1 MRQIILDIEANGLKP
16 DTIWCVVA
24 KEVEHGTTNTF
35 IGDDIFEFA
44 DWVRY
49 NGITHICGHNII
61 GYDLPI
67 LERLA
72 GFKWEGVVQDTL
84 VMSRLAHPH
93 REGGHSLA
101 SWGTRLDFSKG
112 DHNEW
117 GEFSWEM
124 VEYCKRDVELTQL
137 VYAHLM
143 KELEDFK
150 EESITLEHN
159 VARIV
164 NQQVE
169 NGWTINER
177 EANLL
182 LGELRQKLHDV
193 ETTVRKVFKPLP
205 VWIPLVHPRD
215 KCFNKDGSMSKRYRA
230 QLDRGACYW
239 NSAETEDP
247 DDLEWTDWGYY
258 LYPDF
263 NLGSRQQIG
272 RYLQHFGW
280 KPKQFTDKGNV
291 IVNESV
297 LTKVDMPEAQQ
308 IAEYLMLQKR
318 VAQVQSWVDA
328 IEIDGRVRGYVNPI
342 GAVTGRMTHSKPN
355 MAQVPASYSPY
366 GTECRQLWTVP
377 SGYKLVGMDAS
388 GLELR
393 MLAHYMNDYDYT
405 EEVISGDIHTANQ
418 KSAGLATR
426 DQAKTFIYA
435 FLYGAGDEKI
445 GTIVGGGRK
454 VGKTVKKQFLDNT
467 PALKSLRERVTLASK
482 RGYLIGLD
490 GRRIW
495 VRSEHSA
502 LNTLLQG
509 AGAIIMKKALVLLD
523 NYAILKGIDYKII
536 GNIHDEIQSEVHEKD
551 AKVFGEIAVR
561 AIKEAGEEF
570 NLNCPLDGQYKVGE
584 TWQQTH

>member
-16 DTIWCVVA
+16 DTIWCLVA

-101 SWGTRLDFSKG
+101 SWGTRLHFEKG

-117 GEFSWEM
+117 GKFSWEM

-193 ETTVRKVFKPLP
+193 ETTVRKTFEPLP

-215 KCFNKDGSMSKRYRA
+215 KCWNKDGSMSKRYQA

-239 NSAETEDP
+239 NSAEIEDP

-418 KSAGLATR
+418 KSAGLTTR

-570 NLNCPLDGQYKVGE
+570 KLNCPLDGQYKVGE

>member
-1 MRQIILDIEANGLKP
+1 MKQIILDIEANGLKP

-35 IGDDIFEFA
+35 IGDDISEFG
-44 DWVRY
+44 DWILY
-49 NGITHICGHNII
+49 NGITDICGHNII

-72 GFKWEGVVQDTL
+72 GFKWEGPIQDTL

-93 REGGHSLA
+93 REGGHSLNA
-101 SWGTRLDFSKG
+101 WGSRLGFEKG
-112 DHNEW
+112 EHNDW
-117 GEFSWEM
+117 YSFSWDM
-124 VEYCKRDVELTQL
+124 VDYCKRDVELTQL
-137 VYAHLM
+137 VYGHLM
-143 KELEDFK
+143 KELEHFK

-169 NGWTINER
+169 NGWTIDER
-177 EANLL
+177 DANLL

-193 ETTVRKVFKPLP
+193 ETTVRKTFQPLP
-205 VWIPLVHPRD
+205 VWIPLNYPEGKTH
-215 KCFNKDGSMSKRYRA
+215 NKDGSISKRYQA
-230 QLDRGACYW
+230 QLDKGASW
-239 NSAETEDP
+239 QHIGERTGAGETQ
-247 DDLEWTDWGYY
+247 WGYY
-258 LYPDF
+258 LYPEF

-280 KPKQFTDKGNV
+280 KPKEFTDKGNV

-297 LTKVDMPEAQQ
+297 LTGVDMPEAQQ

-342 GAVTGRMTHSKPN
+342 GAVTGRMTHRKPN

-445 GTIVGGGRK
+445 GTIVGGGKGTGR
-454 VGKTVKKQFLDNT
+454 TVKKKFLDNT
-467 PALKSLRERVTLASK
+467 PALKSLRERVTTASK
-482 RGYLIGLD
+482 RGYLIGID

-523 NYAILKGIDYKII
+523 RYAILKGIDYKII

-551 AKVFGEIAVR
+551 AKVFGEIAVM
-561 AIKEAGEEF
+561 AIKEAGEKF
-570 NLNCPLDGQYKVGE
+570 NLNCPLDGAYKIGGNWNE
-584 TWQQTH
+584 TH

>member
-1 MRQIILDIEANGLKP
+1 MKQIILDIEANGLKP
-16 DTIWCVVA
+16 DTIWCLVA

-61 GYDLPI
+61 GYDLPV
-67 LERLA
+67 LERLT
-72 GFKWEGVVQDTL
+72 GFKWEGSIQDTL

-101 SWGTRLDFSKG
+101 SWGTRLDFEKG

-117 GEFSWEM
+117 GEFSWDM
-124 VEYCKRDVELTQL
+124 VDYCKRDVELTQL

-150 EESITLEHN
+150 EGSIKLEHS

-164 NQQVE
+164 NQQVN

-193 ETTVRKVFKPLP
+193 ETAVRKTFEPLP
-205 VWIPLVHPRD
+205 VWIPLNYPDGKTH
-215 KCFNKDGSMSKRYRA
+215 NKDGTISKRYQA
-230 QLDRGACYW
+230 QLDKGASW
-239 NSAETEDP
+239 KHIGERIGAGETQ
-247 DDLEWTDWGYY
+247 WGYY

-280 KPKQFTDKGNV
+280 KPKEFTDKGNV

-418 KSAGLATR
+418 KSAGLTTR

>member
-1 MRQIILDIEANGLKP
+1 MKQIILDIEANGLRP
-16 DTIWCVVA
+16 DTIWCLVA
-24 KEVEHGTTNTF
+24 KEVEYGTTNTF

-49 NGITHICGHNII
+49 NGITDICGHNII

-67 LERLA
+67 LERLT

-101 SWGTRLDFSKG
+101 SWGTRLNFEKG

-117 GEFSWEM
+117 GEFSWDM
-124 VEYCKRDVELTQL
+124 VEYCKRDVELTAL
-137 VYAHLM
+137 VYTHLM
-143 KELEDFK
+143 KELENFK
-150 EESITLEHN
+150 EGSIKLEHN

-164 NQQVE
+164 NQQVN

-193 ETTVRKVFKPLP
+193 ETTVRKTFEPLP
-205 VWIPLVHPRD
+205 VWIPLNYPEGKTH
-215 KCFNKDGSMSKRYRA
+215 NKDGTISKRYQA
-230 QLDRGACYW
+230 QLDKGASW
-239 NSAETEDP
+239 KPTEFK
-247 DDLEWTDWGYY
+247 EWGYY
-258 LYPDF
+258 LYPEF

-280 KPKQFTDKGNV
+280 KPKEFTDKGNV

-297 LTKVDMPEAQQ
+297 LTGVDMPEAKQ

-418 KSAGLATR
+418 KSAGLTTR

-523 NYAILKGIDYKII
+523 GYAILKGIDYKII

-551 AKVFGEIAVR
+551 AKVFGEIAVM

>member
-1 MRQIILDIEANGLKP
+1 MKQIIIDIEANGLKP
-16 DTIWCVVA
+16 DTIWCIVA
-24 KEVEHGTTNTF
+24 KEVEHGTTNVF
-35 IGDDIFEFA
+35 IDDDIFEFA

-49 NGITHICGHNII
+49 NHITDICGHNII

-72 GFKWEGVVQDTL
+72 GFKWRGPVQDTL
-84 VMSRLAHPH
+84 VMSRLAQPH
-93 REGGHSLA
+93 REGGHSLN
-101 SWGTRLDFSKG
+101 SWGTRLEFTKG

-117 GEFSWEM
+117 GEFSWDM
-124 VEYCKRDVELTQL
+124 VDYCKRDVELTYK
-137 VYAHLM
+137 VYEYLD
-143 KELEDFK
+143 KELSGFK
-150 EESITLEHN
+150 GSCIQLEHD

-164 NQQVE
+164 NQQIN

-182 LGELRQKLHDV
+182 LGELREKLHNVEVDV
-193 ETTVRKVFKPLP
+193 RNTFKPLP
-205 VWIPLVHPRD
+205 VWIDLPHPHE
-215 KCFNKDGSMSKRYRA
+215 KWYNKDGSTSKRAQA
-230 QLDRGACYW
+230 QLDKGAHFEGCHLH
-239 NSAETEDP
+239 SCKGKCK
-247 DDLEWTDWGYY
+247 WGYHIF
-258 LYPDF
+258 PDF

-280 KPKQFTDKGNV
+280 KPKEFTEKGSV

-297 LTKVDMPEAQQ
+297 LSGVDIPQAQQ

-318 VAQVQSWVDA
+318 LAQVNSWVES

-366 GTECRQLWTVP
+366 GTECRKLWTVP
-377 SGYKLVGMDAS
+377 EGYRLVGMDAS

-393 MLAHYMNDYDYT
+393 MLAHYMNDDKYT
-405 EEVISGDIHTANQ
+405 KEILDGDIHTANQ
-418 KSAGLATR
+418 KSAGLDTR

-445 GTIVGGGRK
+445 GTIVGGGRT
-454 VGKTVKKQFLDNT
+454 VGKEIKQKFLDNT
-467 PALKSLRERVTLASK
+467 PALKSLRERVATASK

-509 AGAIIMKKALVLLD
+509 AGAIVMKQALVYLD
-523 NYAILKGIDYKII
+523 NQAKAKGLEYKII
-536 GNIHDEIQSEVHEKD
+536 GNIHDEIQTEVKELD
-551 AKVFGEIAVR
+551 SPAFGKIAVDSIR
-561 AIKEAGEEF
+561 LAGFEF
-570 NLNCPLDGQYKVGE
+570 NLNCPLDGDYKIGDN
-584 TWQQTH
+584 WHDTH

>member
-16 DTIWCVVA
+16 DTIWCLVA

-61 GYDLPI
+61 GYDLPV

-72 GFKWEGVVQDTL
+72 GFKWEGSIQDTL

-101 SWGTRLDFSKG
+101 SWGTRLDFSNG

-117 GEFSWEM
+117 GKFSWEM

-143 KELEDFK
+143 KELENFK

-418 KSAGLATR
+418 KSAGLTTR

>member
-35 IGDDIFEFA
+35 IGDDISEFG
-44 DWVRY
+44 DWILY
-49 NGITHICGHNII
+49 NGITDICGHNII

-67 LERLA
+67 LERLT
-72 GFKWEGVVQDTL
+72 GFKWEGPVQDTL

-93 REGGHSLA
+93 REGGHSLSA
-101 SWGTRLDFSKG
+101 WGGRLGFEKG
-112 DHNEW
+112 EHTDWYN
-117 GEFSWEM
+117 FSWDM
-124 VEYCKRDVELTQL
+124 VDYCKRDVELTQL
-137 VYAHLM
+137 VYGHLM
-143 KELEDFK
+143 KELENFK

-193 ETTVRKVFKPLP
+193 ETTVRKTFEPLP
-205 VWIPLVHPRD
+205 VWIPLNYPEGKTH
-215 KCFNKDGSMSKRYRA
+215 NKDGSISKRYQA
-230 QLDRGACYW
+230 QLDKGASW
-239 NSAETEDP
+239 KHIGERTGAGETQ
-247 DDLEWTDWGYY
+247 WGYY
-258 LYPDF
+258 LYPEF

-280 KPKQFTDKGNV
+280 KPKEFTDKGNV
-291 IVNESV
+291 IVNEKV
-297 LTKVDMPEAQQ
+297 LSGVDIPEAQQ

-328 IEIDGRVRGYVNPI
+328 IEIDGRVRGHVNSI

-393 MLAHYMNDYDYT
+393 MLAHYMNDPDYT

-445 GTIVGGGRK
+445 GIIVGGGRK
-454 VGKTVKKQFLDNT
+454 VGKTVKKKFLDNT
-467 PALKSLRERVTLASK
+467 PALKSLRERVTTASK

-523 NYAILKGIDYKII
+523 GYAILKGIDYKII

-551 AKVFGEIAVR
+551 AKVFGEIAVM

>member
-1 MRQIILDIEANGLKP
+1 MKQIILDIEANGLKP

-35 IGDDIFEFA
+35 IGDDISEFG
-44 DWVRY
+44 DWVLY
-49 NGITHICGHNII
+49 NGITDICGHNII

-72 GFKWEGVVQDTL
+72 GFKWEGPVQDTL

-93 REGGHSLA
+93 REGGHSLNA
-101 SWGTRLDFSKG
+101 WGSRLGFEKG
-112 DHNEW
+112 EHNDW
-117 GEFSWEM
+117 YSFSWDM
-124 VEYCKRDVELTQL
+124 VDYCKRDVELTQL
-137 VYAHLM
+137 VYGHLM
-143 KELEDFK
+143 KELEHFK

-177 EANLL
+177 DANLL

-193 ETTVRKVFKPLP
+193 ETTVRKTFEPLP
-205 VWIPLVHPRD
+205 VWIPLNYPEGKTH
-215 KCFNKDGSMSKRYRA
+215 NKDGSISKRYQA
-230 QLDRGACYW
+230 QLDKGASW
-239 NSAETEDP
+239 KHIGERTGAGETQ
-247 DDLEWTDWGYY
+247 WGYY
-258 LYPDF
+258 LYPEF

-280 KPKQFTDKGNV
+280 KPKEFTEKGNV

-297 LTKVDMPEAQQ
+297 LTRVDMPEAQQ

-454 VGKTVKKQFLDNT
+454 VGKNVKKQFLDNT
-467 PALKSLRERVTLASK
+467 PALKSLRERVTTASK
-482 RGYLIGLD
+482 RGYLIGID

-523 NYAILKGIDYKII
+523 RYAILKGIDYKII

-551 AKVFGEIAVR
+551 AKVFGEIAVM

-570 NLNCPLDGQYKVGE
+570 KLNCPLDGAYKIGGNWNE
-584 TWQQTH
+584 TH

>member
-1 MRQIILDIEANGLKP
+1 MKQIILDIEANGLRP
-16 DTIWCVVA
+16 DTIWCIVA
-24 KEVEHGTTNTF
+24 KEVEYGTTNVF
-35 IGDDIFEFA
+35 IGEDIFEFA
-44 DWVRY
+44 DWVRL
-49 NGITHICGHNII
+49 NGVTHICGHNII
-61 GYDLPI
+61 GYDLPV
-67 LERLA
+67 LEKIT
-72 GFKWEGVVQDTL
+72 GFKWEGAVQDTL
-84 VMSRLAHPH
+84 VMSRLGHPN
-93 REGGHSLA
+93 REAGHSLE
-101 SWGTRLDFSKG
+101 SWGNRLGFSKG
-112 DHNEW
+112 DHSEW
-117 GEFSWEM
+117 GEFSWDM
-124 VEYCKRDVELTQL
+124 VEYCKRDVELTEK
-137 VYAHLM
+137 VYETLS
-143 KELEDFK
+143 KELSSFR
-150 EESITLEHN
+150 EESIQLEHD
-159 VARIV
+159 VARIITE
-164 NQQVE
+164 QIA

-182 LGELRQKLHDV
+182 LGELREKLHNVEVDV
-193 ETTVRKVFKPLP
+193 RNTFKPLP
-205 VWIPLVHPRD
+205 VWIDLQHPGD
-215 KCFNKDGSMSKRYRA
+215 KWYNKDGSTSKRAQA
-230 QLDRGACYW
+230 QLDKGAHYKHQNTD
-239 NSAETEDP
+239 NS
-247 DDLEWTDWGYY
+247 WGYNIF
-258 LYPDF
+258 PDF
-263 NLGSRQQIG
+263 NLGSRQQIS

-280 KPKQFTDKGNV
+280 KPNDFTEKGNV
-291 IVNESV
+291 IVNERV
-297 LTKVDMPEAQQ
+297 LNEVDLPQAKQ

-454 VGKTVKKQFLDNT
+454 VGKNVKKQFLDNT
-467 PALKSLRERVTLASK
+467 PALKSLRERVTTASK
-482 RGYLIGLD
+482 RGYLIGID

-523 NYAILKGIDYKII
+523 RYAILKGIDYKII

-551 AKVFGEIAVR
+551 AKVFGEIAVM

-570 NLNCPLDGQYKVGE
+570 KLNCPLDGAYKIGGNWNE
-584 TWQQTH
+584 TH

>member
-1 MRQIILDIEANGLKP
+1 MKQIILDIEANGLRP
-16 DTIWCVVA
+16 DTIWCLVA

-49 NGITHICGHNII
+49 NHITHICGHNII
-61 GYDLPI
+61 GYDLPV
-67 LERLA
+67 LERLT
-72 GFKWEGVVQDTL
+72 GFKWEGSIQDTL

-101 SWGTRLDFSKG
+101 SWGTRLNFEKG

-117 GEFSWEM
+117 GEFSWDM
-124 VEYCKRDVELTQL
+124 VEYCKRDVELTAL
-137 VYAHLM
+137 VYTHLM

-164 NQQVE
+164 NQQVN

-193 ETTVRKVFKPLP
+193 ETTVRKTFEPLP
-205 VWIPLVHPRD
+205 VWIPLNYPNGKTH
-215 KCFNKDGSMSKRYRA
+215 NKDGTISKRYQA
-230 QLDRGACYW
+230 QLDKGASW
-239 NSAETEDP
+239 KHIGERTGAGETQ
-247 DDLEWTDWGYY
+247 WGYY

-280 KPKQFTDKGNV
+280 KPKEFTDKGNV

-418 KSAGLATR
+418 KSAGLTTR

-523 NYAILKGIDYKII
+523 GYAILKGIDYKII

-551 AKVFGEIAVR
+551 AKVFGEIAVM
-561 AIKEAGEEF
+561 AIKEAGEKF
-570 NLNCPLDGQYKVGE
+570 NLNCPLDGAYKIGGNWNE
-584 TWQQTH
+584 TH

>member
-1 MRQIILDIEANGLKP
+1 MGKIILDIEANGLKP
-16 DTIWCVVA
+16 DTIWCIVA

-35 IGDDIFEFA
+35 IGDDIHEFG
-44 DWVRY
+44 DWILY
-49 NGITHICGHNII
+49 NGITDICGHNII

-72 GFKWEGVVQDTL
+72 GFTWKGAVQDTL

-93 REGGHSLA
+93 REGGHSLNA
-101 SWGTRLDFSKG
+101 WGSRLDFEKG
-112 DHNEW
+112 EHTDW
-117 GEFSWEM
+117 SSFSWEM
-124 VEYCKRDVELTQL
+124 VDYCKRDVELTQL

-143 KELEDFK
+143 KELEHFK

-169 NGWTINER
+169 NGWTIDER
-177 EANLL
+177 DANLL

-193 ETTVRKVFKPLP
+193 ETIVRKTFKPLP
-205 VWIPLVHPRD
+205 VWIPLNFPD
-215 KCFNKDGSMSKRYRA
+215 GKTKNKDGTISKRYQA
-230 QLDRGACYW
+230 QLDKGASW
-239 NSAETEDP
+239 KHIGERTGAGETQ
-247 DDLEWTDWGYY
+247 WGYY
-258 LYPDF
+258 LYPEF

-280 KPKQFTDKGNV
+280 KPKEFTEKGNV

-297 LTKVDMPEAQQ
+297 LSGVDIPEAQQ

-328 IEIDGRVRGYVNPI
+328 IEIDGRVRGRVNSI

-366 GTECRQLWTVP
+366 GKECRKLWTIP
-377 SGYKLVGMDAS
+377 KGYKLVGCDAS

-393 MLAHYMNDYDYT
+393 MLAHYMNDSEYT
-405 EEVISGDIHTANQ
+405 KEVIGGDIHSANQ
-418 KSAGLATR
+418 KSAGLKTR

-445 GTIVGGGRK
+445 GTIVGGGKGTGR
-454 VGKTVKKQFLDNT
+454 TVKKKFLDNT
-467 PALKSLRERVTLASK
+467 PALKSLRERVTTASK

-523 NYAILKGIDYKII
+523 DSATAYKIDYKII
-536 GNIHDEIQSEVHEKD
+536 GNIHDEIQSEVHESE
-551 AKVFGEIAVR
+551 AKAFGEIAVM
-561 AIKEAGEEF
+561 AIKKAGKEF
-570 NLNCPLDGQYKVGE
+570 NLNCPLDGAYKIGGNWNE
-584 TWQQTH
+584 TH

>member
-1 MRQIILDIEANGLKP
+1 M
-16 DTIWCVVA
+16 
-24 KEVEHGTTNTF
+24 
-35 IGDDIFEFA
+35 
-44 DWVRY
+44 
-49 NGITHICGHNII
+49 
-61 GYDLPI
+61 
-67 LERLA
+67 
-72 GFKWEGVVQDTL
+72 
-84 VMSRLAHPH
+84 
-93 REGGHSLA
+93 
-101 SWGTRLDFSKG
+101 
-112 DHNEW
+112 
-117 GEFSWEM
+117 
-124 VEYCKRDVELTQL
+124 
-137 VYAHLM
+137 
-143 KELEDFK
+143 
-150 EESITLEHN
+150 
-159 VARIV
+159 
-164 NQQVE
+164 
-169 NGWTINER
+169 
-177 EANLL
+177 
-182 LGELRQKLHDV
+182 
-193 ETTVRKVFKPLP
+193 
-205 VWIPLVHPRD
+205 
-215 KCFNKDGSMSKRYRA
+215 
-230 QLDRGACYW
+230 
-239 NSAETEDP
+239 
-247 DDLEWTDWGYY
+247 
-258 LYPDF
+258 YPEF

-280 KPKQFTDKGNV
+280 KPKEFTDKGNV

-297 LTKVDMPEAQQ
+297 LTGVDMPEAQQ

-445 GTIVGGGRK
+445 GTIVGGGKGTGR
-454 VGKTVKKQFLDNT
+454 TVKKKFLDNT
-467 PALKSLRERVTLASK
+467 PALKSLRERVTTASK
-482 RGYLIGLD
+482 RGYLVGID

-523 NYAILKGIDYKII
+523 EYAILKGIDYKII

-551 AKVFGEIAVR
+551 AKVFGEIAVM
-561 AIKEAGEEF
+561 AIKEAGEKF
-570 NLNCPLDGQYKVGE
+570 NLNCPLDGAYKIGGNWNE
-584 TWQQTH
+584 TH

>member
-1 MRQIILDIEANGLKP
+1 MRKIILDIEANGLKP
-16 DTIWCVVA
+16 DTIWCIVA
-24 KEVEHGTTNTF
+24 KEVEYGTTNTF
-35 IGDDIFEFA
+35 IGDDISEFG
-44 DWVRY
+44 DWIFY
-49 NGITHICGHNII
+49 NGITDICGHNII
-61 GYDLPI
+61 GYDLPV
-67 LERLA
+67 LEKLA
-72 GFKWEGVVQDTL
+72 GFKWQGAVQDTL

-93 REGGHSLA
+93 REGGHSLNA
-101 SWGTRLDFSKG
+101 WGNRIGFKKG
-112 DHNEW
+112 EHSDW
-117 GEFSWEM
+117 SFFSWDM
-124 VEYCKRDVELTQL
+124 VDYCKRDVELTQL
-137 VYAHLM
+137 VYGHLM
-143 KELEDFK
+143 KELEHFK

-164 NQQVE
+164 NRQVE
-169 NGWTINER
+169 NGWTIHER
-177 EANLL
+177 DANLL

-193 ETTVRKVFKPLP
+193 ETTVRKTFEPLP
-205 VWIPLVHPRD
+205 VWIPLNFPD
-215 KCFNKDGSMSKRYRA
+215 GKTCNKDGRTSKRYQA
-230 QLDRGACYW
+230 QLDKGASW
-239 NSAETEDP
+239 QHIGEREVG
-247 DDLEWTDWGYY
+247 EMQWGYY
-258 LYPDF
+258 TYPEF

-280 KPKQFTDKGNV
+280 KPKEFTEKGNV

-297 LTKVDMPEAQQ
+297 LSGVDMPEAQQ

-366 GTECRQLWTVP
+366 GKECRKLWTVP
-377 SGYKLVGMDAS
+377 KGYKLVGCDAS
-388 GLELR
+388 SLELR

-405 EEVISGDIHTANQ
+405 EEVISGDIHSANQ

-435 FLYGAGDEKI
+435 FLYGAGDEKV

-454 VGKTVKKQFLDNT
+454 IGRTVKKQFLDNT
-467 PALKSLRERVTLASK
+467 PALKSLRERVTTASK

-523 NYAILKGIDYKII
+523 EYAILKGIDYKII

-551 AKVFGEIAVR
+551 AKVFGEIAVM
-561 AIKEAGEEF
+561 AIKKAGEEF

-584 TWQQTH
+584 TWEQTH

>member
-16 DTIWCVVA
+16 DTIWCLVA

>member
-35 IGDDIFEFA
+35 IGDDILEFA

-72 GFKWEGVVQDTL
+72 GFKWKGAVQDTL

-93 REGGHSLA
+93 RDGGHSLNA
-101 SWGTRLDFSKG
+101 WGSRLHFEKG
-112 DHNEW
+112 KHTDW
-117 GEFSWEM
+117 YSFSWEM

-143 KELEDFK
+143 KELEHFK

-193 ETTVRKVFKPLP
+193 ETTVRKTFKPLP
-205 VWIPLVHPRD
+205 VWIPLNFPD
-215 KCFNKDGSMSKRYRA
+215 GKTKNKDGTISKRYQA
-230 QLDRGACYW
+230 QCDKGAFW
-239 NSAETEDP
+239 HEGE
-247 DDLEWTDWGYY
+247 WGYY

-280 KPKQFTDKGNV
+280 KPKEFTDKGNV

-454 VGKTVKKQFLDNT
+454 VGKTVKKKFLDNT

-551 AKVFGEIAVR
+551 AKVFGEIAVM

-570 NLNCPLDGQYKVGE
+570 KLNCPLDGQYKVGE

>member
-1 MRQIILDIEANGLKP
+1 M
-16 DTIWCVVA
+16 
-24 KEVEHGTTNTF
+24 
-35 IGDDIFEFA
+35 
-44 DWVRY
+44 
-49 NGITHICGHNII
+49 
-61 GYDLPI
+61 
-67 LERLA
+67 
-72 GFKWEGVVQDTL
+72 
-84 VMSRLAHPH
+84 
-93 REGGHSLA
+93 
-101 SWGTRLDFSKG
+101 
-112 DHNEW
+112 
-117 GEFSWEM
+117 
-124 VEYCKRDVELTQL
+124 
-137 VYAHLM
+137 
-143 KELEDFK
+143 
-150 EESITLEHN
+150 
-159 VARIV
+159 
-164 NQQVE
+164 
-169 NGWTINER
+169 
-177 EANLL
+177 
-182 LGELRQKLHDV
+182 
-193 ETTVRKVFKPLP
+193 ETTVRKTFQPLP
-205 VWIPLVHPRD
+205 VWIPLNYPEGKTH
-215 KCFNKDGSMSKRYRA
+215 NKDGSISKRYQA
-230 QLDRGACYW
+230 QLDKGASW
-239 NSAETEDP
+239 KPTEFK
-247 DDLEWTDWGYY
+247 EWGYY
-258 LYPDF
+258 LYPEF

-280 KPKQFTDKGNV
+280 KPKEFTDKGNV

-297 LTKVDMPEAQQ
+297 LTRVDMPEAQQ

-467 PALKSLRERVTLASK
+467 PALKSLRERVTTASK
-482 RGYLIGLD
+482 RGYLIGID

-523 NYAILKGIDYKII
+523 GYAILKGIDYKII

-551 AKVFGEIAVR
+551 AKVFGEIAVM

-570 NLNCPLDGQYKVGE
+570 KLNCPLDGAYKIGGNWNE
-584 TWQQTH
+584 TH

>member
-1 MRQIILDIEANGLKP
+1 MKQIILDIEANGLKP

-61 GYDLPI
+61 GYDLPV

-72 GFKWEGVVQDTL
+72 GFKWEGSIQDTL

-101 SWGTRLDFSKG
+101 SWGTRLDFEKG

-117 GEFSWEM
+117 GEFSWDM
-124 VEYCKRDVELTQL
+124 VDYCKRDVELTQL

-150 EESITLEHN
+150 EGSIKLEHS

-164 NQQVE
+164 NQQVN

-193 ETTVRKVFKPLP
+193 ETTVRKTFEPLP
-205 VWIPLVHPRD
+205 VWIPLNYPEGKTHT
-215 KCFNKDGSMSKRYRA
+215 KDGRITKRYQA
-230 QLDRGACYW
+230 QLDKGASW
-239 NSAETEDP
+239 NKEYE
-247 DDLEWTDWGYY
+247 WGYY

-280 KPKQFTDKGNV
+280 KPKEFTDKGNV

-297 LTKVDMPEAQQ
+297 LTGVDMPEAQQ

-418 KSAGLATR
+418 KSAGLTTR

-523 NYAILKGIDYKII
+523 KYAILKGIDYKII
-536 GNIHDEIQSEVHEKD
+536 GNIHDEIQSEVYEKD
-551 AKVFGEIAVR
+551 AKVFGEIAVM

-570 NLNCPLDGQYKVGE
+570 KLNCPLDGEYKVGE